1 MSVKMKKKKGP
12 GCPCEIFYTETSEKK
27 MGGVEDSRG
36 QNPFVEREQS
46 RVSGQGI
53 NRIRG
58 Y

>member
-1 MSVKMKKKKGP
+1 MG
-12 GCPCEIFYTETSEKK
+12 GGGEARKK
-27 MGGVEDSRG
+27 MGEEEDSEG